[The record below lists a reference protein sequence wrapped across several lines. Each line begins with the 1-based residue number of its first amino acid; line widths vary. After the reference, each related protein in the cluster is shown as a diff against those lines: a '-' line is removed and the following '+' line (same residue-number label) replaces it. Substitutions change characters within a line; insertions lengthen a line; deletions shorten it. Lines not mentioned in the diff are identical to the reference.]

1 MGCRRKWRLYCPS
14 LVLSESAFEPD
25 GNNVLA
31 LTRMKR
37 KTCTNINS
45 NINNT
50 VPWHKK
56 FSIRSYILQWLPERV
71 FCYFALLAC
80 VQSLVP
86 VNSPPMCGRLAVR
99 MQMARDLLSG
109 ELRILKSASM
119 WLKSYCT
126 TLTTTAYHCE
136 DVGDY
141 RAIPGWT
148 RELSDTGVSH
158 ELHGRSA

>member
-1 MGCRRKWRLYCPS
+1 MQRRKWRLYCPS
-14 LVLSESAFEPD
+14 GFKVSLHLNLTVIMFLLLLEWREKP
-25 GNNVLA
+25 A
-31 LTRMKR
+31 LISIVILTILYHD
-37 KTCTNINS
+37 INF
-45 NINNT
+45 
-50 VPWHKK
+50 

-71 FCYFALLAC
+71 FCCFALLAC

-158 ELHGRSA
+158 ELHGKSA

>member
-1 MGCRRKWRLYCPS
+1 MEIILPIFGFKVS
-14 LVLSESAFEPD
+14 LHL
-25 GNNVLA
+25 N
-31 LTRMKR
+31 LTVIMFLLLLEWR

-45 NINNT
+45 NINN
-50 VPWHKK
+50 VPWNKF

-71 FCYFALLAC
+71 FCCFALLAC

-158 ELHGRSA
+158 ELHGKSA